1 MKGWRMW
8 QVGRV
13 AVIAPL
19 VSLLFCVG
27 QGWMPSDAVAQT
39 VSATAMQTA
48 AVDASAVST
57 AVPDAVAPEAGR
69 GLASASSVSAELAAA
84 LAGEHVTGVQPAW
97 QALAP
102 RPPELAARA
111 WLLLDLS
118 SGQTLAASNAD
129 QALPPASLAKLMT
142 AYLVFEALRDGHLSL
157 DQTLPVSER
166 ARRQPGSRMFLEA
179 GMRVAV
185 EDLIKG
191 LLVQSGND
199 GALALAE
206 GVAGSMESFV
216 QRMNDK
222 AQAFGL
228 QATHFANPTG
238 LPAQGQQSTARDLGL
253 LAQRLLRDFP
263 EHAHFY
269 GIRKYRYAGTP
280 PANDSN
286 RNLLLFR
293 DPSVDGMKTG
303 HVEAV
308 GYSVVATAQ
317 REFPHLGMAGASGPR
332 RLLAVV
338 LGSSSEQARAAEAQR
353 LLNWGYTAFE
363 AVKLFEANQA
373 VLTAAIWKGRTAEVR
388 LGRPQAIVV
397 TVPAGLGIQLRM
409 DVLRVE
415 PLVAPLRQGQV
426 AGLLRIREG
435 ERTLFEVPLL
445 ALDEVSE
452 AGLIG
457 QAWDALRLW
466 LQ

>member
-1 MKGWRMW
+1 MCATR
-8 QVGRV
+8 
-13 AVIAPL
+13 
-19 VSLLFCVG
+19 
-27 QGWMPSDAVAQT
+27 AVATLLVACGVWHLGAAAQMAPTAALRTAAVEGST
-39 VSATAMQTA
+39 VASPTSVPRALAAQSQGSATAT
-48 AVDASAVST
+48 
-57 AVPDAVAPEAGR
+57 
-69 GLASASSVSAELAAA
+69 LSSQLAAA
-84 LAGEHVTGVQPAW
+84 LAGETSVGVQPAW
-97 QALAP
+97 QTLAP
-102 RPPELAARA
+102 QPPELAARA

-129 QALPPASLAKLMT
+129 QSLPPASLTKLMT
-142 AYLVFEALRDGHLSL
+142 AYLVFEALRDGRLSL
-157 DQTLPVSER
+157 DQKLPVSDR

-179 GMRVAV
+179 GMRLPVD
-185 EDLIKG
+185 DLIKG

-199 GALALAE
+199 GAVALAE
-206 GVAGSMESFV
+206 GVAGSMEAFV
-216 QRMNDK
+216 QGMNDK
-222 AQAFGL
+222 ARALGL
-228 QATHFANPTG
+228 DATHFANPTG
-238 LPAQGQQSTARDLGL
+238 LPVEGQQSTARDLGL
-253 LAQRLLRDFP
+253 LAQRLLHDFP
-263 EHAHFY
+263 EHAHYY

-308 GYSVVATAQ
+308 GYSMVATAQ
-317 REFPHLGMAGASGPR
+317 REFPHLGMAGAPGPR

-338 LGSSSEQARAAEAQR
+338 LGAASEQARAAEAQR

-363 AVKLFEANQA
+363 AVKLFEAHQA
-373 VLTAAIWKGRTAEVR
+373 VLTAAIWKGRAAEVR

-397 TVPAGLGIQLRM
+397 TVPAGLGMQLRM
-409 DVLRVE
+409 DVLRAE
-415 PLVAPLRQGQV
+415 PLIAPLREGQV
-426 AGLLRIREG
+426 TGLLRIREG
-435 ERTLFEVPLL
+435 ERTLFEIPLL